1 MAYEIDPAHSQATF
15 SVRHM
20 MIATVKGQFKV
31 ISGSLHIDEENPK
44 NSWVDAQADAAS
56 IDTRDANRDGHLRS
70 PDFFDAEKY
79 PVINF
84 KSTDV
89 EHVGGNDYKVTGD
102 LTMHGITNSVVFD
115 AEYQGTGKDPWGNQR
130 AALAAKAKINRKDW
144 GLNWNQGLE
153 AGGVLVSDEVKIEI
167 DLSTVNK
174 G

>member
-31 ISGSLHIDEENPK
+31 ISGTLHIDEQNPQ
-44 NSWVDAQADAAS
+44 NSAVDAQADAAS
-56 IDTRDANRDGHLRS
+56 IDTRDANRDAHLRS
-70 PDFFDAEKY
+70 ADFFEAEKY
-79 PVINF
+79 PTINF
-84 KSTDV
+84 KSTKV
-89 EHVGGNDYKVTGD
+89 EHVSGDEYKVTGD
-102 LTMHGITNSVVFD
+102 LTMHGITKPVVFD
-115 AEYQGTGKDPWGNQR
+115 AEYQGKGKDPWGNER
-130 AALAAKAKINRKDW
+130 AALAAKSKINRKDW

-153 AGGVLVSDEVKIEI
+153 AGGVLVSEEVKIEI

>member
-1 MAYEIDPAHSQATF
+1 MAYEIDPSHSQATF

-31 ISGSLHIDEENPK
+31 ISGTLHIDEQNPQ
-44 NSWVDAQADAAS
+44 NSEVDAQADTAS
-56 IDTRDANRDGHLRS
+56 IDTRDANRDAHLRS
-70 PDFFDAEKY
+70 ADFFEAEKY
-79 PVINF
+79 PTINF
-84 KSTDV
+84 KSTKV
-89 EHVGGNDYKVTGD
+89 EHVSGDEYKVTGD
-102 LTMHGITNSVVFD
+102 LTMHGITKPVVFD
-115 AEYQGTGKDPWGNQR
+115 AEYQGKGKDPWGNER

-153 AGGVLVSDEVKIEI
+153 AGGVLVSEEVKIEI